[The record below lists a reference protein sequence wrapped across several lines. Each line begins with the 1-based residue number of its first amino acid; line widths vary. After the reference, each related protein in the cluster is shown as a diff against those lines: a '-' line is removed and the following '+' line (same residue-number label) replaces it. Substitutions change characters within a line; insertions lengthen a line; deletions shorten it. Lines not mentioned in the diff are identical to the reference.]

1 MTTLK
6 EIKTKYPHCYYDADM
21 DAIYWNGQTVAE
33 DAKYLIEDHYE
44 GNKTWH
50 TDKFGNPEDNT
61 YGPCSGEDYI
71 IAELNHDYH
80 YAFENI

>member
-6 EIKTKYPHCYYDADM
+6 EIKTKYPDCYYDADM

-44 GNKTWH
+44 GNP
-50 TDKFGNPEDNT
+50 DDNT
-61 YGPCSGEDYI
+61 YAPCSGEDYI

-80 YAFENI
+80 YAFDQI